1 MTAKEKEDAINEL
14 TAYIH
19 CLKCDRSGKVCDDN
33 CPTQYEAGNC
43 GEIIKN
49 LEFLLE
55 EVKKMPTLFKS
66 VYNLLANYE
75 PLEPCD
81 DAISRQ
87 AVLNLTKELRFNSVK
102 GMEDYCYR
110 CIDPDE
116 VEELPPITPTSSKME
131 QVEWISV
138 KDRMPKDGEWVLCQL
153 DDEFY
158 DENTMMVL
166 YHTDD
171 WGEKWVDGGLGTGS
185 YDVCAW
191 MPLPN
196 PYVKEDEE

>member
-66 VYNLLANYE
+66 AYNLLANYE
-75 PLEPCD
+75 PLEPCE
-81 DAISRQ
+81 DAISKK
-87 AVLNLTKELRFNSVK
+87 AVLDLIEETGKFFLCAR
-102 GMEDYCYR
+102 
-110 CIDPDE
+110 I
-116 VEELPPITPTSSKME
+116 EELPPIQPKAKSGKWINNGTQDSMIGEEYKCSICNEEFILDHNFNYCPNCGAKMQE
-131 QVEWISV
+131 VE
-138 KDRMPKDGEWVLCQL
+138 E
-153 DDEFY
+153 
-158 DENTMMVL
+158 
-166 YHTDD
+166 
-171 WGEKWVDGGLGTGS
+171 
-185 YDVCAW
+185 
-191 MPLPN
+191 
-196 PYVKEDEE
+196 

>member
-66 VYNLLANYE
+66 AYNLLAYYE
-75 PLEPCD
+75 PLEPCED
-81 DAISRQ
+81 CVSRQ
-87 AVLNLTKELRFNSVK
+87 AVLDKAYAYGNGLEPVGYCVNV
-102 GMEDYCYR
+102 ED
-110 CIDPDE
+110 IQA
-116 VEELPPITPTSSKME
+116 LPPIQPKVKVGHWIPTYGNVKCS
-131 QVEWISV
+131 VCGNV
-138 KDRMPKDGEWVLCQL
+138 KDSRNVGKATHYCDFCGAKIE
-153 DDEFY
+153 
-158 DENTMMVL
+158 
-166 YHTDD
+166 
-171 WGEKWVDGGLGTGS
+171 S
-185 YDVCAW
+185 
-191 MPLPN
+191 
-196 PYVKEDEE
+196 EDKK